1 MLTLV
6 DLMDRLRK
14 MEETAL
20 LELLDLSSE
29 EIVDRFWDVIEV
41 NYDELLRELEELPY
55 DTEK

>member
-1 MLTLV
+1 
-6 DLMDRLRK
+6 MDRLRK

>member
-1 MLTLV
+1 
-6 DLMDRLRK
+6 